1 MFFEVIH
8 NETIF
13 AMIKVKKWTVKK
25 IICSYAVIIFMNSYN
40 AVGAFTELSIGEIN
54 NADLLQ

>member
-1 MFFEVIH
+1 MIH

-40 AVGAFTELSIGEIN
+40 AVGAFTELSNGEIN